1 MFKYLYLNPA
11 RSLRY
16 ENLFEEMKQIVL
28 NGEKDYD
35 FGKYSEKEK
44 EFIKQ
49 IQKEVDK
56 ALKYIKDEN
65 SDDDDS
71 DNEGDENPPPVGNQ
85 IHFTCSDNNMK
96 IFIGYNCNIIP
107 GDIVREEIVQIATGG
122 TLAMYRL
129 EYYTKYFDRKEL
141 RDKLLKEEKNKEKI
155 DEAKDKEKMNTNV
168 VTNEENKKENKI
180 QEDINKKE
188 EEEDK
193 EGKEIEMK
201 DIKEEEKKVEEKKE
215 EERVEEKKEK
225 EQVEEKKEEEQ
236 VEEKKEEEKKDEEK
250 KKEEEVSHTKEEEDI
265 PTKEIESKKKPSEVQ
280 KEEELEE
287 PLKEPLE
294 TDIDNSLEEE
304 NRRID
309 IRKYDISSSTE
320 EKIIYG
326 VLPKKESIVI
336 LEDNNIKDKNKVK
349 RVLFRYIF
357 TNTAEEKKDFR
368 ASVFSRIPEHSVQKF
383 NSCLMTRFIFDRING
398 EDMTNFY
405 NLMRIRGELPFIER
419 DNVAISV
426 DLTDEI
432 SFYKK

>member
-1 MFKYLYLNPA
+1 
-11 RSLRY
+11 
-16 ENLFEEMKQIVL
+16 
-28 NGEKDYD
+28 
-35 FGKYSEKEK
+35 
-44 EFIKQ
+44 
-49 IQKEVDK
+49 
-56 ALKYIKDEN
+56 
-65 SDDDDS
+65 
-71 DNEGDENPPPVGNQ
+71 
-85 IHFTCSDNNMK
+85 
-96 IFIGYNCNIIP
+96 
-107 GDIVREEIVQIATGG
+107 
-122 TLAMYRL
+122 
-129 EYYTKYFDRKEL
+129 
-141 RDKLLKEEKNKEKI
+141 
-155 DEAKDKEKMNTNV
+155 MNTNV
-168 VTNEENKKENKI
+168 VTNEENKKEEEK
-180 QEDINKKE
+180 DKK
-188 EEEDK
+188 
-193 EGKEIEMK
+193 GKEMEMK

-215 EERVEEKKEK
+215 EEKKE
-225 EQVEEKKEEEQ
+225 EEKKEEEKKEEEKKVEAKKEEEKKEEAKKEEEKKEEEKVKEK
-236 VEEKKEEEKKDEEK
+236 VEEKVYKKKEEEKKDEEK
-250 KKEEEVSHTKEEEDI
+250 KEEEKKGEEKKEEEVSHTKEEEDI

-287 PLKEPLE
+287 PPKEPLE

-326 VLPKKESIVI
+326 ILPKKESIVI